1 VRLDP
6 RIPWRLAWALPAA
19 VVAFALARWWRG
31 YGMELA
37 LITGLSIGALT
48 FVALRTLDR
57 MRDVV
62 GRR

>member
-1 VRLDP
+1 VR
-6 RIPWRLAWALPAA
+6 
-19 VVAFALARWWRG
+19 
-31 YGMELA
+31 A